1 MKPVHFYTIK
11 SCGGLKVEVSNLGA
25 KITKLIPPPLSRQG
39 KDIGLVDVVLGF
51 RTADEWLNLT
61 VSLFFR
67 LKPCVSQKKVVSLHA
82 I

>member
-39 KDIGLVDVVLGF
+39 KDIGLLM
-51 RTADEWLNLT
+51 
-61 VSLFFR
+61 
-67 LKPCVSQKKVVSLHA
+67 
-82 I
+82 

>member
-25 KITKLIPPPLSRQG
+25 KITKLIPPSLPTR
-39 KDIGLVDVVLGF
+39 KRHRAVDVVLGF
-51 RTADEWLNLT
+51 RTADEWLNMT

-67 LKPCVSQKKVVSLHA
+67 LKPCVYQKKVVSLHA